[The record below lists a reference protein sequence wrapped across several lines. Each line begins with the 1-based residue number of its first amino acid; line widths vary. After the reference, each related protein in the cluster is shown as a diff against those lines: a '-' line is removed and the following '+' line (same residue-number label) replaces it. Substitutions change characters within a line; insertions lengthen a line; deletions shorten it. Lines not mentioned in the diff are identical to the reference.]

1 MKKILIFTGAGMSVP
16 LGLPTTTDFMTA
28 VNNGIGQ
35 ITQYIVEYLG
45 SSGGDIEWLLSTLE
59 SFKSET
65 ALTEFLLTKIKT
77 SHSSNPHIQEVSK
90 IFESQISSFRSQAA
104 SEIIRIKKIIF
115 DQLSQYQPEKA
126 LALYLNLIKEIKENF
141 GDVALSIITTN
152 YDLTF
157 ETAIESYQ
165 SEWITAGINDVDF
178 GFSIQFGRPIYNPSK
193 DFNWDSTIIE
203 YLKIHG
209 SVDWHRDARGKCSR
223 SMSSTVPDDPDQMAI
238 LYPGFKGV
246 PELEPFISMHGRLN
260 TRLAEADL
268 VIVIGFAFRD
278 TYINSIFE
286 NILRIRKDL
295 EILYFNPVKIDKFPK
310 NSLVPYLTNNYYN
323 FRHIERGIEVSE
335 KSLQLETISLGGSTP
350 SP

>member
-1 MKKILIFTGAGMSVP
+1 MDKVLVFTGAGMSVP
-16 LGLPTTTDFMTA
+16 LGLPSTMDFMLS
-28 VNNGIGQ
+28 VNSDIKP

-45 SSGGDIEWLLSTLE
+45 SSGEDIEWILSTLE

-65 ALTEFLLTKIKT
+65 ALTEFLLPKISMLIGNDT
-77 SHSSNPHIQEVSK
+77 HIQNSLPR
-90 IFESQISSFRSQAA
+90 INSQLFNLKSQAT
-104 SEIIRIKKIIF
+104 SEIARIKKIIF
-115 DQLSQYQPEKA
+115 DKLGQYKPEQA
-126 LALYLNLIKEIKENF
+126 LALYFNLVEEIKASLGN
-141 GDVALSIITTN
+141 VALSMITTN

-165 SEWITAGINDVDF
+165 KKWGDAGINDVDF
-178 GFSIQFGRPIYNPSK
+178 GFSIQFGRPIYDPSQN
-193 DFNWDSTIIE
+193 FNWNPTTIE

-246 PELEPFISMHGRLN
+246 PELEPFASMHGRLN

-286 NILRIRKDL
+286 NILRIRKNL
-295 EILYFNPVKIDKFPK
+295 EVLYFNPVKIDKFPK
-310 NSLVPYLTNNYYN
+310 NSLVPYLINNYSN
-323 FRHIERGIEVSE
+323 FRHIERGIGITE
-335 KSLQLETISLGGSTP
+335 KSLQLESLVHAVT
-350 SP
+350 